1 MIELR
6 VAETDAEIRACLEV
20 RRVVYPNESAGT
32 LEQERA
38 RAGPERRLI
47 LASLDGELAGYG
59 YVDRSDLPD
68 RFSVSPR
75 VLPGARRR
83 EVGTALLH
91 ALAEHAVGCG
101 ATKLQAQVQDGGS
114 QAFAE
119 RCGFRES
126 DREVEQVKTL
136 GREVAPPLPAGLELV
151 TLAQRPELS
160 RESYPLGCEAMA
172 DMATEVTAAIPL
184 EHWLRETPTVPEGSL
199 YALAGGEIVA
209 FTELLRHDRPGVAED
224 GLTAVH
230 RDWRRRGL
238 ALTLK
243 QMKLAWAAD
252 NGFHEVVT
260 WTQTGNEAMRR
271 VNERLGYEYRT
282 VSVTMVAPA
291 PLPL

>member
-6 VAETDAEIRACLEV
+6 VAETDADLQACLDV

-32 LEQERA
+32 VERERA
-38 RAGPERRLI
+38 RADPERRLI
-47 LASLDGELAGYG
+47 LASVDGDVAGYG

-75 VLPGARRR
+75 VLPGSRRR
-83 EVGTALLH
+83 GVGTALLY
-91 ALAEHAVGCG
+91 ALAGHAVGCG
-101 ATKLQAQVQDGGS
+101 ATKLQAQVQDDGS
-114 QAFAE
+114 GAFAE
-119 RCGFRES
+119 RFGFSEN
-126 DREVEQVKTL
+126 DREVEQVKAL
-136 GREVAPPLPAGLELV
+136 GDEVAPPAPGGLELV

-160 RESYPLGCEAMA
+160 RESYPLGCEALK
-172 DMATEVTAAIPL
+172 DMATEVPAAISL

-199 YALAGGEIVA
+199 YALADGEIVA

-271 VNERLGYEYRT
+271 LNERLGYEYRT
-282 VSVTMVAPA
+282 VSVTMVASV